1 MLLTPEQARELRLA
15 AAKKIGHLVVV
26 KSPALDRESEVPLSS
41 EPLTVGRDGEND
53 VPLPGDTFASADA
66 CAVRAARRRGM
77 ARRRR
82 LDQRDLRE
90 RGEAETAETPRAG
103 RHCQNRRKR
112 FQVRTMTL
120 RQFVTKTDPGRRRR
134 NNEDVFVCEPPLF
147 AIADG
152 MGGAQ
157 AGEVASGLAAEALK
171 EGEDGEGTS
180 EERVNALIQSANRR
194 VYEKA
199 QQDMALAGMGT
210 TLTLALVD
218 EGTVTLRPRRRLARV
233 PPPRRQA
240 RADHRR
246 PLSRR
251 RAHARRKAVRGGGRD
266 APAALRDHQGARN
279 RPGRGRRRL
288 PDRDRRKATSS
299 SSAPTG
305 SATWSA
311 TERSRKR
318 SQKHRANLKKAAQEL
333 VKAANKGGGEDNI
346 TVLLF
351 EVGAAADRTEEAVPV
366 DQDDDE
372 DTLSELDGVPV
383 IAAKPDEW
391 FAGRRRPRAGRRPSP
406 AAQEPGQALLD
417 HRPRHPP
424 RDHRPRPVRP
434 LAVALRRRRE
444 GRPRRRL
451 PGPALRHRR
460 DPPLP
465 PRLREPSACRAAD
478 PARTATFVRP

>member
-1 MLLTPEQARELRLA
+1 
-15 AAKKIGHLVVV
+15 
-26 KSPALDRESEVPLSS
+26 
-41 EPLTVGRDGEND
+41 
-53 VPLPGDTFASADA
+53 
-66 CAVRAARRRGM
+66 
-77 ARRRR
+77 
-82 LDQRDLRE
+82 
-90 RGEAETAETPRAG
+90 
-103 RHCQNRRKR
+103 
-112 FQVRTMTL
+112 MTL

-180 EERVNALIQSANRR
+180 KERVNALIQSANRR

-218 EGTVTLRPRRRLARV
+218 EGTVTFGHV
-233 PPPRRQA
+233 GDS
-240 RADHRR
+240 RAYR
-246 PLSRR
+246 
-251 RAHARRKAVRGGGRD
+251 
-266 APAALRDHQGARN
+266 LRDGKLEQITDDHSLVAELTRAGKLSEEEAETHPQRSVITRALGTD
-279 RPGRGRRRL
+279 
-288 PDRDRRKATSS
+288 PDVD
-299 SSAPTG
+299 G
-305 SATWSA
+305 DVFQIE
-311 TERSRKR
+311 TEEGDVFLLCSDGLSDMVGDGTIEETLQR
-318 SQKHRANLKKAAQEL
+318 HRANLKKAAQEL

-391 FAGRRRPRAGRRPSP
+391 SSQDGDVPEPVVDHPPPRKSRARLYWIIALAILLAIIGLGLFGLSQSHFVGAEKDGHVAVYQGLPYDIAGIHLYRRVYVSRLL
-406 AAQEPGQALLD
+406 AAQLTQPERQHLFD
-417 HRPRHPP
+417 HDLRGFGSAKGAIRRYEEEIPP
-424 RDHRPRPVRP
+424 
-434 LAVALRRRRE
+434 
-444 GRPRRRL
+444 
-451 PGPALRHRR
+451 
-460 DPPLP
+460 
-465 PRLREPSACRAAD
+465 
-478 PARTATFVRP
+478 